1 MRIALD
7 GMGGDYAPEAVVEGG
22 VWAAQEL
29 EVEVIL
35 VGREEAIRQE
45 LEKHDTSGLSLP
57 IVQASQVVEMTDKP
71 AQAVKAKKDSSMVV
85 GMGLVKRGEAQ
96 AFVSAG
102 NSGGVMAAALFR
114 LGRIKG
120 IQRPA
125 LCAIFMS
132 REGPLC
138 LLDVGANT
146 DCKPLYLLQFAIMGS
161 VYMERVL
168 GVEKPRVGIVSTG
181 EEEGKGS
188 QLVLEAYELLK
199 TSGLNFIGNVE
210 GKDVPLGLAQVVV
223 TDGFTGNVIV
233 KLAEGVAS
241 LFAEIV
247 EEEIK
252 RSPLTTLGGL
262 LAKPAFRRM
271 KSRLDYSEYGGVPLL
286 GVEGVVIV
294 AHGRSNPKAIKN
306 ALRMA
311 KQTVE
316 GAMIETIKEEIER
329 RVGGKEGMRCRGRNQ
344 EPLLG

>member
-1 MRIALD
+1 MRIVLD
-7 GMGGDYAPEAVVEGG
+7 AMGGDYAPQVTVEGG
-22 VWAAQEL
+22 VLAARDLGL
-29 EVEVIL
+29 EVVL
-35 VGREEAIRQE
+35 VGREEALRRE
-45 LEKHDTSGLSLP
+45 LAKYETGRLSLS
-57 IVQASQVVEMTDKP
+57 VVHASQVIEMEDKP
-71 AQAVKAKKDSSMVV
+71 ATAVKAKKDSSMVV
-85 GMGLVKRGEAQ
+85 GMDLVKRGEAQ

-102 NSGGVMAAALFR
+102 NSGGVMVAALFR

-132 REGPLC
+132 GEGPLC
-138 LLDVGANT
+138 ILDVGANT

-168 GVEKPRVGIVSTG
+168 GIEKPRVGIISTG

-188 QLVLEAYELLK
+188 QLALEAYELLK
-199 TSGLNFIGNVE
+199 RSGLNFIGNVE

-223 TDGFTGNVIV
+223 TDGFTGNVMM

-241 LFAEIV
+241 LFAGIM

-252 RSPLTTLGGL
+252 RSPLTVLGGL
-262 LAKPAFRRM
+262 LAKPAFRRV

-294 AHGRSNPKAIKN
+294 GHGRSNAKAIKN

-316 GAMIETIKEEIER
+316 GGMIEAIKEEIER
-329 RVGGKEGMRCRGRNQ
+329 KVEGERRG
-344 EPLLG
+344 

>member
-1 MRIALD
+1 MKIALD
-7 GMGGDYAPEAVVEGG
+7 AMGGDYAPQVTVEGG
-22 VWAAQEL
+22 VLAAQEL
-29 EVEVIL
+29 GLEVIL
-35 VGREEAIRQE
+35 IGREEAIRQE
-45 LEKHDTSGLSLP
+45 LGKHDTSGLGLP
-57 IVQASQVVEMTDKP
+57 IVHASQVIEMTDKP

-85 GMGLVKRGEAQ
+85 GMDLVKKGEAQ

-102 NSGGVMAAALFR
+102 NSGGVMVAALFC
-114 LGRIKG
+114 LGRIRG
-120 IQRPA
+120 IERPA
-125 LCAIFMS
+125 LCAIFVS

-138 LLDVGANT
+138 ILDVGANT

-168 GVEKPRVGIVSTG
+168 GVEEPRVGIVSTG

-199 TSGLNFIGNVE
+199 RSGLNFIGNVE

-223 TDGFTGNVIV
+223 TDGFTGNVMI
-233 KLAEGVAS
+233 KLAEGMAGFFSGV
-241 LFAEIV
+241 I

-252 RSPLTTLGGL
+252 RSPLAALGGL
-262 LAKPAFRRM
+262 LAKPAFKRV

-286 GVEGVVIV
+286 GVEGAVIV

-311 KQTVE
+311 KRTVE
-316 GAMIETIKEEIER
+316 GGMIEAIKEEIER
-329 RVGGKEGMRCRGRNQ
+329 RVEGERRG
-344 EPLLG
+344 